1 MWYYAE
7 NGQRKGPIEEAQ
19 LRDLANQ
26 GVIDGRTLVW
36 TQGMANWAALAETTL
51 GASLGLPPPLG
62 PAPRPMPTPQPG
74 APLPPLTASG
84 PYSSGAQEPLPV
96 ADKERVVYVLLAI
109 LLPFGV
115 NNFYAGYTSRAI
127 IQLILAVPGGV
138 VTCGIASI
146 AVWIW
151 SIVEAITVT
160 HDAKGRTMR

>member
-26 GVIDGRTLVW
+26 GLIDTRTLVW
-36 TQGMANWAALAETTL
+36 TQGMPNWAALGETTL

-62 PAPRPMPTPQPG
+62 PAPRPMTSPAPG
-74 APLPPLTASG
+74 APLPPLTASA
-84 PYSSGAQEPLPV
+84 PYSSGPQEPLPP
-96 ADKERVVYVLLAI
+96 ADKERVIYVLLAV

-115 NNFYAGYTSRAI
+115 NNFYAGYTTRAI
-127 IQLILAVPGGV
+127 WQLVLAIPGSIL
-138 VTCGIASI
+138 TCGISFV

-151 SIVEAITVT
+151 SIIEAITVT
-160 HDAKGRTMR
+160 HDARGRQMR

>member
-26 GVIDGRTLVW
+26 GLIEGRTLVW
-36 TQGMANWAALAETTL
+36 TQGMANWSALADTTL

-62 PAPRPMPTPQPG
+62 PAPRPMQTPQAG
-74 APLPPLTASG
+74 APLPPLAASG
-84 PYSSGAQEPLPV
+84 PYSSGPQEPLPV

-127 IQLILAVPGGV
+127 IQLILAVPAGV
-138 VTCGIASI
+138 LTCGITSI

-151 SIVEAITVT
+151 SIIEAITVT
-160 HDAKGRTMR
+160 HDARGRQMR